1 MEKIELYGVAKRLH
15 SYTNWTN
22 DRKNWVIRLITDE
35 ENKEILVIIDDEDE
49 HYRLDDGEQRY
60 VYVRGYMVNEGVMA
74 AEYLDQ
80 SGRICSHCGKL
91 HFEGYYVNE
100 NFYACSEECAI
111 ALCGSE
117 QEFRDSIWVDE
128 DGELA
133 EDSPT
138 YWTEWE

>member
-1 MEKIELYGVAKRLH
+1 MEMIELYGSVKDITLH
-15 SYTNWTN
+15 ETEGVKEYRFTLVT
-22 DRKNWVIRLITDE
+22 
-35 ENKEILVIIDDEDE
+35 ENRAEFFVRVNNGNLAYGLNNEDYYCVCGYEDE
-49 HYRLDDGEQRY
+49 YGIDAKYCDRW
-60 VYVRGYMVNEGVMA
+60 
-74 AEYLDQ
+74 
-80 SGRICSHCGKL
+80 GRICEHCGKH
-91 HFEGYYVNE
+91 HFEGYYVNDYH
-100 NFYACSEECAI
+100 YACSEECAI

>member
-1 MEKIELYGVAKRLH
+1 MKKSIELYG
-15 SYTNWTN
+15 
-22 DRKNWVIRLITDE
+22 WVKDITTHE
-35 ENKEILVIIDDEDE
+35 FEVTKKHTFTLVTENGAEFFVQVLDNNLCYDLNTED
-49 HYRLDDGEQRY
+49 YF
-60 VYVRGYMVNEGVMA
+60 YVRGVEDEFGIVAGYV
-74 AEYLDQ
+74 DRW
-80 SGRICSHCGKL
+80 GRICEHCGKH
-91 HFEGYYVNE
+91 HFEGYYVNDYH
-100 NFYACSEECAI
+100 YACSEECAI